1 VLDRIKK
8 VLNKVGWEEEGL
20 TREKIFTAEAPISA
34 GVTEK
39 RVSYLENWV
48 RLRLQERIKL

>member
-1 VLDRIKK
+1 MGL
-8 VLNKVGWEEEGL
+8 EEEGL

-48 RLRLQERIKL
+48 RLRLQERIKV